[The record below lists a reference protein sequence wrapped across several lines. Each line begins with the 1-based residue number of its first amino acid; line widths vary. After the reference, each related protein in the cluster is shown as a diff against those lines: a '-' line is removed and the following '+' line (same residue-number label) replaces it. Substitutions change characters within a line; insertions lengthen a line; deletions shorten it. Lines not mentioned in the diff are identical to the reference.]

1 MNYETEKRVFLSCCG
16 SYCHTCDWF
25 SGRIRAQSEGTRRML
40 AEFDGFPKLL
50 GKENG
55 EKVRKGMAALAGT
68 SICSGCQQE
77 GGLNDRCS
85 IRACCHSKELT
96 HCSDCPAFP
105 CKMLSENPGVRKFK
119 TLENFE
125 AIKREGWEAWVD
137 RQWKEHIE
145 RSSK

>member
-1 MNYETEKRVFLSCCG
+1 MNYETEKQVFLSCCG

-40 AEFDGFPKLL
+40 AEFDCFPKLL
-50 GKENG
+50 GEDG
-55 EKVRKGMAALAGT
+55 EKIAKAMQSLAST

-77 GGLNDRCS
+77 GGVGDRCS

-145 RSSK
+145 RSAR